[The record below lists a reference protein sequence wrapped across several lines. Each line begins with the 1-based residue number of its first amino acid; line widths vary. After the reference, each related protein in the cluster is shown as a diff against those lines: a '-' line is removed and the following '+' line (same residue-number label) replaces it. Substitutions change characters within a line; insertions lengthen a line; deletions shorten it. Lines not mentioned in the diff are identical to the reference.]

1 MASTGTVRF
10 QQAKNFWNIVK
21 SFSVGEIAKEAYRP
35 VSVAIVG
42 EKEKREQAMRWLMS
56 SPEQG
61 MSAPIRK
68 EEEGVILLLPGESA
82 HTRVQ
87 PKCFDTTDPLEGFP
101 ANPGAFDL
109 VIDAG
114 GGRRNTP
121 VGLAVYS
128 VEEVGSWERVVERI
142 LSERADLSLALAR
155 TFPGLRARVSQRI
168 IRETAVANAQFAMLN
183 ALPGVVPVIGAL
195 LSAGAIADML
205 ILTKNQA
212 MMLYRLAAVYDQ
224 PLDLRQRSRDLA
236 PLLGNAFGWR
246 ALAREI
252 VGVVPGGIGLVARG
266 AIAYAGTVALG
277 KALDRFYATGLQ
289 PTRQQISRF
298 YREAYAGAKEIAAG
312 IARRLAPHTR
322 SSSMSEP
329 EDKEGGDKVANGDGA
344 TNKDRH

>member
-1 MASTGTVRF
+1 MADTGAVRF
-10 QQAKNFWNIVK
+10 QQAKNFWNIVR
-21 SFSVGEIAKEAYRP
+21 SVSVGEIAKEAYRP
-35 VSVAIVG
+35 VSLAIVG
-42 EKEKREQAMRWLMS
+42 EAERREEAIHRLLT

-61 MSAPIRK
+61 APAPVSPP
-68 EEEGVILLLPGESA
+68 EEGVILLLPGERA
-82 HTRVQ
+82 QNRIQ
-87 PKCFDTTDPLEGFP
+87 PRCFDTTDPLEGFP

-109 VIDAG
+109 VIDVG
-114 GGRRNTP
+114 GGRRNAP
-121 VGLAVYS
+121 VGMAIYS
-128 VEEVGSWERVVERI
+128 VEEMGSWERVVDRM

-155 TFPGLRARVSQRI
+155 SFPGLRAEVAQRI
-168 IRETAVANAQFAMLN
+168 IRETAAANAQFAMLN
-183 ALPGVVPVIGAL
+183 ALPGVLPLIGAL
-195 LSAGAIADML
+195 LPAGAIADML

-298 YREAYAGAKEIAAG
+298 YWEAYAGAKEIAAG
-312 IARRLAPHTR
+312 IARRLPHR
-322 SSSMSEP
+322 KKPVSMPEP
-329 EDKEGGDKVANGDGA
+329 EEKSQCGEGDTKS
-344 TNKDRH
+344 DRE